1 MENENQLQAETFE
14 NQLTISAIGFLKE
27 SAKWCKFMAIVG
39 FVGVGLMVLAALFL
53 LIGFSAFDSLSGASN
68 FPFPIAGFSV
78 LYLIIAGIY
87 FFPIYYLYQYAT
99 KIPVAL
105 HLKNNQLLADGLEN
119 LKSHHKFLGIFTL
132 VILSLYAL
140 LFLFAILTGIFAAAN

>member
-1 MENENQLQAETFE
+1 MENENSIQSETFE
-14 NQLTISAIGFLKE
+14 NRLTISAIGFLKE
-27 SAKWCKFMAIVG
+27 SAKWCKLMAIVG
-39 FVGVGLMVLAALFL
+39 FIGVGLMVLAALFI
-53 LIGFSAFDSLSGASN
+53 LIGFSAFDSMTETSD
-68 FPFPIAGFSV
+68 FPLPIAGFSV

-99 KIPVAL
+99 KIPIAL
-105 HLKNNQLLADGLEN
+105 HSKNNQLLADGLEN

-140 LFLFAILTGIFAAAN
+140 LFVFAILTGIFAAAN